1 MPPIIEAARLR
12 CARIVREIPL
22 GSVVVLGAL
31 LVTSCAYALSWRAG
45 AISQHSTAGQPA
57 AKAEQHRTSD
67 ANEDACY
74 AALSAAGV
82 TFQRVAKSGAPGVAW
97 PIKLTSAIG
106 GVVIRGGKKNAPTNY
121 LDCRLAQALLAW
133 APSLRAQGVIALEH
147 LSAYRR
153 QAVVAG
159 TGKQS
164 GHALGWAIDV
174 ARFEMRDGRKLSVL
188 NDWNNRTRGA
198 DPCQQQST
206 DSEAGHIIRTLVC
219 DASEQQLFQMVL
231 TPHYNDAHKNH
242 VHMEIG
248 RKGEDSW
255 IG

>member
-1 MPPIIEAARLR
+1 MLPIIEAARSR
-12 CARIVREIPL
+12 CATIVREISL
-22 GSVVVLGAL
+22 GAVVVTGAL

-45 AISQHSTAGQPA
+45 APPLRA
-57 AKAEQHRTSD
+57 AKAEQHRTGD
-67 ANEDACY
+67 ANEEACY
-74 AALSAAGV
+74 ADLSGAGV
-82 TFQRVAKSGAPGVAW
+82 TFQRVAKSSAPGVAW
-97 PIKLTSAIG
+97 PIKLTSPIG

-133 APSLRAQGVIALEH
+133 APSLRAQGVVALEH

-153 QAVVAG
+153 QAVVAN

-188 NDWNNRTRGA
+188 TDWNNRARGA

-206 DSEAGHIIRTLVC
+206 DSEAAHIMRTLVC
-219 DASEQQLFQMVL
+219 EASEQQLFRMVL

-242 VHMEIG
+242 VHMEVG